1 MQDQFHVV
9 MGKEFEMYDVTA
21 ITLFRNDPRISFFN
35 EILHE
40 LEQRAPTLDRTP
52 HWVLNTHD
60 LVRSKFLN
68 KSLLSP
74 LIISRDDSCNHI
86 TNSSQVAKLSPE
98 QDYCKAQVEKKFV
111 EEGLNGEKLAVLK
124 EEELLRWCDAL
135 VGGTSTGRK
144 AQDKRDELFRELMRL
159 KQTCEMQIAT
169 MRHFEE

>member
-1 MQDQFHVV
+1 

-21 ITLFRNDPRISFFN
+21 ITLFRNDPRISSFN

-40 LEQRAPTLDRTP
+40 LQQRAPTLDRTP

-60 LVRSKFLN
+60 LVRSKISYR
-68 KSLLSP
+68 SLLLP
-74 LIISRDDSCNHI
+74 LIISFDDACNHV
-86 TNSSQVAKLSPE
+86 TNLSQVAKLSSE
-98 QDYCKAQVEKKFV
+98 QDYCRAQVERKFV
-111 EEGLNGEKLAVLK
+111 EEGLNGEKLAILK
-124 EEELLRWCDAL
+124 EEELLRMCDVL

-144 AQDKRDELFRELMRL
+144 AQDKRNELFGELMRL

>member
-1 MQDQFHVV
+1 
-9 MGKEFEMYDVTA
+9 MGKEFEMYDITA
-21 ITLFRNDPRISFFN
+21 ITLFRNDSRISFFN

-74 LIISRDDSCNHI
+74 LIICRDDSCHYVF
-86 TNSSQVAKLSPE
+86 TNLSQVSKLSSE

-124 EEELLRWCDAL
+124 EEELLKMCDAL
-135 VGGTSTGRK
+135 VGGTGTGRK
-144 AQDKRDELFRELMRL
+144 AQEKRDELFGELMRL